1 MTQDNLLELAK
12 QGHPKAIAQLI
23 NQSLQPNGITATA
36 TVKNGCLQVILEAE
50 LLPKQQILANFIY
63 QGALNLKADSITSLI
78 VSGKKFSNA
87 APSWSQ
93 TFDLV
98 NLGAIASN
106 GEHLP
111 KARNPRTKQ
120 LRDMAANSAPNS
132 SQSKPVTQKVS
143 RSSRT
148 SRRQKI
154 AESIIEEPLTLEE
167 ECEQRLREIGQFPTQ
182 GNLTISYYYAIPKL
196 AKAALT
202 LVQSGSEIT
211 QAIAVR
217 YRGELAALLLTDKYL
232 ACFLFPDFLKDAKKC
247 FVFIW
252 EQVSRVAIAANG
264 LVIYPK
270 KYPPIKLFF
279 QQPIYGNIFRQN
291 NLDDLVVIE
300 QRRQISPDQYE
311 VTLNIFGFFAFFL
324 ALGVNILAIYLV
336 IQHILIHLIGSRT

>member
-1 MTQDNLLELAK
+1 MTQDNLLELARK
-12 QGHPKAIAQLI
+12 GDPRAIAQLI

-50 LLPKQQILANFIY
+50 LVPKQQILANFIY
-63 QGALNLKADSITSLI
+63 QGALSLKADSITSLI

-106 GEHLP
+106 GESLP
-111 KARNPRTKQ
+111 KARNQRTNQ
-120 LRDMAANSAPNS
+120 LRYLGANSTQNS

-202 LVQSGSEIT
+202 LVQSGSEIIE
-211 QAIAVR
+211 AIAVR

-252 EQVSRVAIAANG
+252 EQVDRVAIAANG

-279 QQPIYGNIFRQN
+279 QQPIYGNIFKQN

-311 VTLNIFGFFAFFL
+311 VTLNIFGVFAFFL